1 VLAALLLGFVGMVVF
16 GRRAVR
22 AQEDQP
28 LSPADLEAASVE

>member
-1 VLAALLLGFVGMVVF
+1 LIGFVGMLVL

-28 LSPADLEAASVE
+28 LSPSDLEAASIE